1 MKVVVANKNM
11 RIYLALAFDV
21 RSDMMSKNAEFHA
34 DAHFCSLAKLACDSA
49 LEDVKTVS
57 NEYTTKKTYNPNAG
71 MLDLRGV
78 EKNEDPFSFFR
89 LSILENGNMVH
100 LPNLHESLSESAF
113 LPLQIAS
120 EIPLNIREITKVFPA
135 ATKETIENTLSY
147 CNAAAIKGQ
156 VKSCPRSLE
165 EMISFSK
172 SALGGKKLISL
183 TSKSNQGSNTNLMV
197 KNVKKFN
204 TGRIVA
210 CHEAFLPF
218 AAYFCHSLSSTS
230 LYSVDLVE
238 PKTGALIN
246 TLLAICHMDT
256 SPWPEDHVAF
266 KILKLR
272 PGQGEACH
280 WFTQVD
286 LAWILDRESM

>member
-1 MKVVVANKNM
+1 MS
-11 RIYLALAFDV
+11 RQSIFIFQAF
-21 RSDMMSKNAEFHA
+21 
-34 DAHFCSLAKLACDSA
+34 
-49 LEDVKTVS
+49 
-57 NEYTTKKTYNPNAG
+57 NPREWKHG
-71 MLDLRGV
+71 
-78 EKNEDPFSFFR
+78 S
-89 LSILENGNMVH
+89 S
-100 LPNLHESLSESAF
+100 PNESLSERAF

-120 EIPLNIREITKVFPA
+120 EIPLNIREITKLFPV

-147 CNAAAIKGQ
+147 CNAAAIKGE

-204 TGRIVA
+204 TDRIVA

-238 PKTGALIN
+238 PKTGAPMN
-246 TLLAICHMDT
+246 TLLAVCHMDT

-266 KILKLR
+266 KILKLS

-280 WFTQVD
+280 WFPQID